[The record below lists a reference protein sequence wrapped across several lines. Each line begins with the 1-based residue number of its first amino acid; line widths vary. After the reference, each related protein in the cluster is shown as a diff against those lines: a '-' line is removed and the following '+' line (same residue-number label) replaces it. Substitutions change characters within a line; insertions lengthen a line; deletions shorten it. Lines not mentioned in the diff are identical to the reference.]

1 MKLKTIIKEDE
12 GSIRD
17 LMARFVNAN
26 KKDTKR
32 AHDKW
37 LSMVVTRLMD
47 LGFVLRV
54 RKDIMNALENVV
66 NQKQFDTLIAKYKLF
81 GDYAD
86 SFKPT
91 ESTLMNALREAE
103 EGDDNPA
110 DDVEGVEK
118 KFKLVLEIPFTTSEN
133 KDQKI
138 RRLEYDF
145 SVNNIDVEDLQT
157 VNVAEIGQGVIDFQA
172 VVYISTKL
180 SRTELSSVL
189 EPDYKINKMQR
200 LDQESADNAEI
211 E

>member
-12 GSIRD
+12 GRIRD

-26 KKDTKR
+26 KKDSER

-37 LSMVVTRLMD
+37 QGMIVTRLMD
-47 LGFVLRV
+47 LGFTPKIRRNILASL
-54 RKDIMNALENVV
+54 DNIA
-66 NQKQFDTLIAKYKLF
+66 NQKQFDQLIAKYKLF

-86 SFKPT
+86 SFRPT
-91 ESTLMNALREAE
+91 EATLANALREAE
-103 EGDDNPA
+103 GQEDPSA
-110 DDVEGVEK
+110 DVEGVEK

-138 RRLEYDF
+138 RRLKYDL
-145 SVNNIDVEDLQT
+145 SINNIDVEAIQP

-172 VVYISTKL
+172 VVYISTEL
-180 SRTELSSVL
+180 TRTELTSLL

-200 LDQESADNAEI
+200 LDQKATEDAST
-211 E
+211 